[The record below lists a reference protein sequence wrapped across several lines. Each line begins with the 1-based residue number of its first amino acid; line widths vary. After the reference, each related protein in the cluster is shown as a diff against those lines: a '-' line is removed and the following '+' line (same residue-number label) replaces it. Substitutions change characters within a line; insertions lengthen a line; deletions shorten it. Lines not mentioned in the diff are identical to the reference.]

1 MENQGKIDL
10 LVLGLT
16 WLEEDRGGLIARRA
30 GMIFHTWRYL
40 GVIGEGE
47 RRVIAGGD
55 ASLISAV
62 MPQMQIERG
71 RRKPKKAEIERIVGT
86 TTKRLVVMAIGPQL
100 VFARLLGRDGYYMV
114 PSEAGMAY
122 ANSIASRYPKTKA
135 EFLAAWE
142 PARMQLGRQ
151 IGAAKR
157 RQGPPGGQSGPAT
170 TTGSSGGGGGSIP
183 QAKIKE
189 DDWEW

>member
-10 LVLGLT
+10 LLLGLT
-16 WLEEDRGGLIARRA
+16 WLEEDRGGLIPRRA

-47 RRVIAGGD
+47 RRVIASGN
-55 ASLISAV
+55 ASLINQV

-71 RRKPKKAEIERIVGT
+71 RRKPSKAAIEKIVNT
-86 TTKRLVVMAIGPQL
+86 TDKRFVVLAIGQQL
-100 VFARLLGRDGYYMV
+100 VYARLLGRDGYYML
-114 PSEAGMAY
+114 PSAAGMDY
-122 ANSIASRYPKTKA
+122 ANSIARRYTTTKA
-135 EFLAAWE
+135 QFLAAWE

-151 IGAAKR
+151 IGALKKR
-157 RQGPPGGQSGPAT
+157 KGQPGSGAAT
-170 TTGSSGGGGGSIP
+170 TAGSSGQGGGGSLP
-183 QAKIKE
+183 PAKIKE